1 MAYRQQHQ
9 SIGVTR
15 REIGARRA
23 CGGNLCRLTK
33 LGLSQTDS
41 GRLGPPLGQ
50 SNGKNSQSPW
60 SASRAKGGEIVS
72 PDGVFARYSLCD
84 RLQCGNLHIAI
95 ANTGALRAPIE
106 SISMS
111 R

>member
-15 REIGARRA
+15 WEIGARRA

-41 GRLGPPLGQ
+41 GRLISPLGQ

-60 SASRAKGGEIVS
+60 SASRGTGGEIVS
-72 PDGVFARYSLCD
+72 PDGMFAPYRGSFFNAY
-84 RLQCGNLHIAI
+84 
-95 ANTGALRAPIE
+95 
-106 SISMS
+106 
-111 R
+111 